1 MLSKADPQSF
11 KYEVACLDCDEWIK
25 AMSLEME
32 SLIDKHVF
40 NLVPLPKGKKAIRCR
55 WAYRTKKKVDKT
67 VEKHKARLVAK
78 GYLQR
83 KGIDYHKT
91 YAPSTR
97 QETIRLVL
105 SHMVRE
111 SWESEQMD
119 VMTVFLNSML
129 QEEVYLKQ
137 PEGFV
142 DKKHPDW
149 VWRVKVSPYGLKQA
163 RR

>member
-1 MLSKADPQSF
+1 
-11 KYEVACLDCDEWIK
+11 
-25 AMSLEME
+25 
-32 SLIDKHVF
+32 
-40 NLVPLPKGKKAIRCR
+40 
-55 WAYRTKKKVDKT
+55 
-67 VEKHKARLVAK
+67 
-78 GYLQR
+78 
-83 KGIDYHKT
+83 
-91 YAPSTR
+91 
-97 QETIRLVL
+97 
-105 SHMVRE
+105 
-111 SWESEQMD
+111 MD